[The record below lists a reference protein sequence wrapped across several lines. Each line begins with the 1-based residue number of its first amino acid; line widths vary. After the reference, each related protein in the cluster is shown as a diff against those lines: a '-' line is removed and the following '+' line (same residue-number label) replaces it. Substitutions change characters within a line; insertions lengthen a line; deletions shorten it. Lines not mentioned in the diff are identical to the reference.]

1 MLPTVPET
9 TRNHSEF
16 AQAFAL
22 MSRLGGSLAGSG
34 ALAAL
39 AVCCLVFA
47 TGMNPPEFAASRAI
61 RTTPSAMEAVQ
72 QAPQSVPEVKQIR
85 WIRNI
90 VDEPMQLRRGT
101 HDPFGSVSPLG
112 VELPLMAC

>member
-1 MLPTVPET
+1 
-9 TRNHSEF
+9 
-16 AQAFAL
+16 
-22 MSRLGGSLAGSG
+22 
-34 ALAAL
+34 
-39 AVCCLVFA
+39 
-47 TGMNPPEFAASRAI
+47 
-61 RTTPSAMEAVQ
+61 MEAVQ

-101 HDPFGSVSPLG
+101 PDPFGSVSPLG